1 MVYETGSNHA
11 GEMVDAVG
19 IEFSTKRIFN
29 NMQVSG

>member
-1 MVYETGSNHA
+1 VHL
-11 GEMVDAVG
+11 VDAVG

>member
-1 MVYETGSNHA
+1 MFSKCLNLL
-11 GEMVDAVG
+11 VDAVG

>member
-1 MVYETGSNHA
+1 MFYCIRYVFDS
-11 GEMVDAVG
+11 MVDAVG

>member
-1 MVYETGSNHA
+1 MWKPLNVLGWA
-11 GEMVDAVG
+11 MVDAVG